1 MKNHC
6 KDKPD
11 RNNKGYTTKIICSII
26 QAFSYTA
33 SYKIQQMGKTTLF
46 MVFFPFAGGGYFY
59 LKRLN

>member
-11 RNNKGYTTKIICSII
+11 RNNKGYATKTICYIIH
-26 QAFSYTA
+26 AFSNAA

-46 MVFFPFAGGGYFY
+46 MVFFPFAEGGNFY
-59 LKRLN
+59 LKD